1 MSLHAAVQAIK
12 EKAYAPVY
20 VLYGTE
26 TFLMD
31 EFVSFASRQMV
42 SSENAD
48 LNISR
53 YDCAEVPLQL
63 ILEDAETLPF
73 LAEHRVVVA
82 DNAYFLSGTKP
93 PGKLEHDLSSLERYL
108 EQPPAYTSVLFLVYA
123 DKLDER
129 KKLVKRLQQK
139 ATVLPFAPLKD
150 GDLLAWVER
159 QAKRHGIRIERAEA
173 QQLIERVGGELRL
186 LDNELAK
193 LALYLGVSGKRVT
206 TELIEQLTPRT
217 LEQNVF
223 RLVDAVAAGKLPEA
237 FRTLYDAL
245 LTGEEPLKLLALL
258 ARQFRLLLFVK
269 LWASRGYSQQQ
280 LAGMLKVPPFAVK
293 KAWEQSRSF
302 EEVSLRRLLGL
313 LAEEDFRMKTGQ
325 VDKQVALELFMIR
338 AASERKRAE

>member
-1 MSLHAAVQAIK
+1 MSLHTAVQAIK
-12 EKAYAPVY
+12 QKAYAPLY

-31 EFVSFASRQMV
+31 EFVSFACRQMV
-42 SSENAD
+42 PADCAD
-48 LNISR
+48 LNVSQ
-53 YDCAEVPLQL
+53 YDCAEVPLEV

-82 DNAYFLSGTKP
+82 RNAYFLSGVKP
-93 PGKLEHDLSSLERYL
+93 PGKVEHDLAALERFL
-108 EQPPAYTSVLFLVYA
+108 EQPPSYTSVLFLVPA

-139 ATVLPFAPLKD
+139 ATVLPCAPLKD
-150 GDLLAWVER
+150 GDLIAWVER
-159 QAKRHGIRIERAEA
+159 QAKRHGVRIERAEA

-193 LALYLGVSGKRVT
+193 MALYLGAPDARVT
-206 TELIEQLTPRT
+206 REVIEQVTPRT

-237 FRTLYDAL
+237 FRVLYDAL

-280 LAGMLKVPPFAVK
+280 LAGMLKLPPFAVK

-302 EEVSLRRLLGL
+302 EEASLRRLLGL

-325 VDKQVALELFMIR
+325 VDKQLALELFMVR
-338 AASERKRAE
+338 AASELKAAR